1 MIRVFNRYIA
11 PKALLLVVLEAFLIV
26 SSLVL
31 AARLRFWQDPDG
43 FQAYVQSSSFVW
55 QALTVL
61 ITYLVCFYYND
72 LYDLRAFRSL
82 REQLLSVI
90 QALGAGCI
98 LLGVIY
104 FLIPGLLVSRG
115 LLLIT
120 VGTVFAAVSLTRA
133 SLNRVWQM
141 AAGKRNVL
149 ILGDGNLATTVAQE
163 LSRRD
168 DLDLRVVGLVA
179 PGDTRSL
186 DLFGNRILGNASRL
200 SEIVREHAISRIIV
214 AMEDRRGALPSRD
227 LVRLRV
233 QGIEVEDAESILAAL
248 TGRVWLES
256 VRPSWFLFSGGFR
269 RSTTTVIVKRTV
281 DLASGI
287 LGLVLFAPVMVLV
300 AIAIRLDSRG
310 PIFYR
315 QIRVG
320 LGDRQFQI
328 LKFRSMFITAEADS
342 GAQWSHESDRRVTR
356 VGRIL
361 RKYHL
366 DELPQFINMIRG
378 EMSLVGPR
386 PERPVFVDQLRQK
399 IVFYDERHSVR
410 PGLTGWAQV
419 EYKYGSNLEDAY
431 RKLEYDLFYLKNMS
445 VFFDVAIL
453 MRTIRIVLFG
463 EVAPPGEFIGKP
475 VHSMAGPVP
484 SENSAIHKV
493 VTARRG

>member
-320 LGDRQFQI
+320 LGIGNSKSSSSARCLSPPKQI
-328 LKFRSMFITAEADS
+328 RARSGPMK
-342 GAQWSHESDRRVTR
+342 SDRRVTR

-493 VTARRG
+493 VTAGRG